1 MSQGPKRRK
10 GSRPASGVSAG
21 VPAGDFLR
29 TFAGASAAD
38 AAADAADAAAAAAGA
53 PVADAAG
60 ASVAG
65 AVDAAGAPAADFPR
79 CPHETACGACAHI
92 GLPYAQQLQVKQDLM
107 AQLYSEAGLIEG
119 ADDPRLLPFLG
130 MEHPYR
136 YRNKVMSPFVPARG
150 KPGGIDAGRAGDR
163 RTHAAEARYGAG
175 QSSRRSPARSHARSH
190 ARPHDRP
197 HGRSDLAA
205 ARSDRASA
213 VGQGGGGSGAD
224 ILIGMYAP
232 GTHRIVR
239 TDGCLVENPQAQ
251 QVIRAVRSIMLRY
264 GMLAYNEDS
273 HQGFMRH
280 VVVRVGHRSG
290 EVLVTLVTNG
300 DDFPASRSFC
310 RELTRRC
317 PFVTTVVQNVNERQ
331 TNVVLG
337 SRERRLYGPG
347 FILDELCGLSFRIS
361 SQSFYQV
368 NAMQTEVL
376 YRRTIELAQ
385 LSGTQRVIDAYC
397 GTGTIGLV
405 AAANGAREVVGV
417 DAVESAIGDAREN
430 ARHNGIDNARFVAA
444 DATAFMRDMARTG
457 ERADVVIMDPPR
469 AGATEECLAAIAEL
483 GADRVAYVSCNPH
496 THARDL
502 RFLAQQG
509 YRLETL
515 QGVDMFP
522 HTAHV
527 ESICL
532 MTRQ

>member
-1 MSQGPKRRK
+1 
-10 GSRPASGVSAG
+10 
-21 VPAGDFLR
+21 
-29 TFAGASAAD
+29 
-38 AAADAADAAAAAAGA
+38 
-53 PVADAAG
+53 
-60 ASVAG
+60 
-65 AVDAAGAPAADFPR
+65 
-79 CPHETACGACAHI
+79 
-92 GLPYAQQLQVKQDLM
+92 
-107 AQLYSEAGLIEG
+107 
-119 ADDPRLLPFLG
+119 
-130 MEHPYR
+130 
-136 YRNKVMSPFVPARG
+136 MSPFVPARG
-150 KPGGIDAGRAGDR
+150 KPGGIGAGRASDR

-175 QSSRRSPARSHARSH
+175 QSSRRSPARSHAR
-190 ARPHDRP
+190 PHDRP
-197 HGRSDLAA
+197 HGRSPLAA

-368 NAMQTEVL
+368 NATQTEVL

-444 DATAFMRDMARTG
+444 DATAFMRDMARAG

-527 ESICL
+527 ESIAL
-532 MTRQ
+532 LTREKPVKSYAYVNISPSELGMGGEIKKPTYENIREYVKKTHGLTVSSLNIAQMKAECGLEKQADRSGDKKQPNCPPEKREAILDAFRHFGMIEDGSEED